1 MKQGMKQEADQGQP
15 QKKKLRLEDMGF
27 GNMGSGFGCSLFV
40 PNQGEEM
47 PTMLQMGYAGEG
59 PGTGIGEAP
68 MDDGS
73 GFGNYAD
80 DGMFL
85 ELHFCYVLSHNFKN
99 ILFSF

>member
-1 MKQGMKQEADQGQP
+1 MKQEAENQP

-68 MDDGS
+68 GFGDDGT

-80 DGMFL
+80 DGKYTFS
-85 ELHFCYVLSHNFKN
+85 VLQNRFF
-99 ILFSF
+99 IRTLFF